1 MQQHHL
7 VHRGQLVIFSVQME
21 QHDRLTLKK
30 GNKIQQS
37 SVISFKLP
45 WLDWH
50 TIFWLKATFQC
61 MSAHIKNVGRI
72 SIQLREVLPP
82 EALSLSNNT
91 PVSARLLLQ
100 MTEPPKEEIIYIQVV
115 GRIYQYFFPLQN
127 STLFSGKQCQLL
139 HHLRISFH
147 MILLK
152 GQNESNFFLQMTAQ
166 KKKKRLV

>member
-1 MQQHHL
+1 MEQHHL
-7 VHRGQLVIFSVQME
+7 VHRGQLVIFSIQME

-37 SVISFKLP
+37 CVISFKLP

-50 TIFWLKATFQC
+50 TIFWLKATFQR

-91 PVSARLLLQ
+91 LVSAQLLFADYKATKRGNHLHSGG
-100 MTEPPKEEIIYIQVV
+100 
-115 GRIYQYFFPLQN
+115 GRIYQYFFPPQN
-127 STLFSGKQCQLL
+127 TTLFSGKQCQLL
-139 HHLRISFH
+139 HHLR
-147 MILLK
+147 
-152 GQNESNFFLQMTAQ
+152 NFLSHDIAE
-166 KKKKRLV
+166 RIAR

>member
-50 TIFWLKATFQC
+50 TIFWLKATFQR

-91 PVSARLLLQ
+91 PVSVRLLFADDRATKRGNHLH
-100 MTEPPKEEIIYIQVV
+100 
-115 GRIYQYFFPLQN
+115 
-127 STLFSGKQCQLL
+127 SGG
-139 HHLRISFH
+139 
-147 MILLK
+147 
-152 GQNESNFFLQMTAQ
+152 GQNLSIFLPSTKQYTIQWKTMPIVAPFEKFPFT
-166 KKKKRLV
+166 